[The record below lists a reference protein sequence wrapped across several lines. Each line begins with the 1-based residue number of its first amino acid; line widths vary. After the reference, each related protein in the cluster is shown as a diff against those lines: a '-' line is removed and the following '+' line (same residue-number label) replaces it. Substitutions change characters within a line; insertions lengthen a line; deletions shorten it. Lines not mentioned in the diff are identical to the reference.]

1 MNLPRK
7 YYYLFVAKIVDRD
20 QVLELQLTAFEKI
33 ASLHKNILINS
44 SELVSRKIVDN
55 PWRSGLLKG
64 IRAPGA
70 AIPFYLLLGT
80 MRYRGGKD
88 FTIIY
93 KNRAVE
99 VFEFKS
105 GPFKRWIITVEDKR

>member
-1 MNLPRK
+1 M
-7 YYYLFVAKIVDRD
+7 AKIIEQNDKLIVSLSK
-20 QVLELQLTAFEKI
+20 LEKLAALHGNLI
-33 ASLHKNILINS
+33 ASKS
-44 SELVSRKIVDN
+44 DLVSQKTIAK

-64 IRAPGA
+64 FRAPGT

-80 MRYRGGKD
+80 MRYKGGKD

-93 KNRAVE
+93 RNKPVE

-105 GPFKRWIITVEDKR
+105 GPYKRWIISKEK

>member
-1 MNLPRK
+1 MAR
-7 YYYLFVAKIVDRD
+7 
-20 QVLELQLTAFEKI
+20 VLDSGDEIQLCLTKREKLAALHGDLTAKK
-33 ASLHKNILINS
+33 SDLISQNVV
-44 SELVSRKIVDN
+44 EN

-64 IRAPGA
+64 VRAPGT

-80 MRYRGGKD
+80 MRYKNGKD

-93 KNRAVE
+93 RNKPVE

-105 GPFKRWIITVEDKR
+105 GPYKRWIISKEV

>member
-1 MNLPRK
+1 M
-7 YYYLFVAKIVDRD
+7 AQIIEQGDKIVLSLSK
-20 QVLELQLTAFEKI
+20 LEKVAALHGEIVANKSDLISQKTI
-33 ASLHKNILINS
+33 AK
-44 SELVSRKIVDN
+44 

-64 IRAPGA
+64 FRAPGT

-80 MRYRGGKD
+80 MRYKGGKD

-93 KNRAVE
+93 RNKPVE

-105 GPFKRWIITVEDKR
+105 GPYKRWIITKDK